1 MLKTIKRRINM
12 SAKSEARAKFKE
24 MIMKKQ
30 EKKEGKGK
38 KGLGLKKCKGCDKN
52 MKDCK
57 CKKS

>member
-1 MLKTIKRRINM
+1 M